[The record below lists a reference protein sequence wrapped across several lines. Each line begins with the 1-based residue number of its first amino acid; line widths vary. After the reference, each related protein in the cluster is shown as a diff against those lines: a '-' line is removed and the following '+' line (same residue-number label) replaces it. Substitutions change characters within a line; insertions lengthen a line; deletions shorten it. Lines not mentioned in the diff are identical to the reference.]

1 MRAND
6 RFRTAVIVYAV
17 VEAVVIATVILLKL
31 RG

>member
-6 RFRTAVIVYAV
+6 RFRTAVIVCAV
-17 VEAVVIATVILLKL
+17 VEAVVIVSVLLLKL